1 MTFAKPNDTDGE
13 EQAAEIDGEH
23 DEEDEEPASGAY
35 EEVMVAFNHDHE
47 EVGEMSIPTDRELPL
62 RDAVEATGI
71 IVERTFHELREQH
84 QEMQDANDETRAE
97 LGALQ
102 EEIAGLRDEIETLT
116 ERVESLEGWR
126 GRTVQTVNN
135 NITDIN
141 RLAAAVFDEPR
152 PCPECD
158 NGGLEAD
165 IGGFGA
171 DTVGCTECEY
181 ETEVGD
187 A

>member
-1 MTFAKPNDTDGE
+1 MTFAKPHESENEDQPAEDTEETAEGGE
-13 EQAAEIDGEH
+13 EPTPD
-23 DEEDEEPASGAY
+23 ASG
-35 EEVMVAFNHDHE
+35 EVLVAFNHDHE

-71 IVERTFHELREQH
+71 VVERTFHELREQY
-84 QEMQDANDETRAE
+84 QEMEDANDETREE

-102 EEIAGLRDEIETLT
+102 EEVAGLRDEIEGLN
-116 ERVESLEGWR
+116 ERLESLEGWR

-135 NITDIN
+135 NISDIN
-141 RLAAAVFDEPR
+141 RLAAAVFDEAR

-158 NGGLEAD
+158 DGDLEAD
-165 IGGFGA
+165 IGGWGG
-171 DTVGCTECEY
+171 DTIGCTECEY